1 MVLAKMIPEA
11 TIDQVQNAVNI
22 VDYVGQFVQ
31 LKKQGQNMFGLC
43 PFHDENTPSFS
54 VNEEKQIFHCFSC
67 GRGGSVFKFVMDLDG
82 VSFPEAVAKVAEF
95 GHVDVQINT
104 TVNQPRESATAT
116 RQKELLAQV
125 QKLFNHL
132 LVNTAQGEPAL
143 DYLHGRQMTD
153 ETIEHFGIGFAP
165 SDDQMLR
172 KYLTKEGVSYEE
184 QRASGLFVDRD
195 GGELATRFT
204 NRVMFPLR
212 NERGQTIGFSG
223 RVLGKQDGV
232 AKYLNSPETELFN
245 KRDTLFNL
253 DQAKAAINPDK
264 RFYLFEGFMDVITA
278 YEAGVQTGI
287 ASMGTSLTREQ
298 IGIIDRVANEVV
310 ISYDG
315 DMPGQKAADR
325 ALGMLQNARDLRYSV
340 CLLPDGMDPDEF
352 IKNRGADAFKQ
363 QLQHVLTPIAF
374 RIMFLANGVDMTN
387 DHDKIAYVDAA
398 LAEIAR
404 ETEAVP
410 RSLYLDQLA
419 ERSGVPRDA
428 LSQQLASTQ
437 VAPAP
442 ALGADNPFGAWDDND
457 MPPEPTGGWSDVPPA
472 DPTGQPQTFVQPQMV
487 RISRFEKAERA
498 LLYYMLT
505 DSETANLM
513 GAEAVRFPH
522 DLYQTIAQQWQD
534 YRADGHDDISGFT
547 TRLSDE
553 EGQTVAALLSTP
565 WPPVND
571 ETTDGLLKVLGG
583 SDLRQQLGTVKEQL
597 QQAQRLGDQE
607 GQTRLANQYFELM
620 RQLKA

>member
-1 MVLAKMIPEA
+1 MMLARMIPEA
-11 TIDQVQNAVNI
+11 TIDEVQNAVNI

-54 VNEEKQIFHCFSC
+54 VNEDKQIFHCFSC

-82 VSFPEAVAKVAEF
+82 VSFPEAVAKVAAF
-95 GHVDVQINT
+95 GHVDVNINT
-104 TVNQPRESATAT
+104 TDNRPRESATVT
-116 RQKELLAQV
+116 RQKAILAQV

-132 LVNTAQGEPAL
+132 LVNTAQGEAAL
-143 DYLHGRQMTD
+143 TYLHGRKMTD
-153 ETIEHFGIGFAP
+153 KTIEHFGIGFAP
-165 SDDQMLR
+165 GDDQMLR

-195 GGELATRFT
+195 GGQLASRFT

-212 NERGQTIGFSG
+212 NERGETIGFSG
-223 RVLGKQDGV
+223 RVIGHQDGV

-253 DQAKAAINPDK
+253 DQAKAAVNPDK

-278 YEAGVQTGI
+278 YEAGVPTGI

-298 IGIIDRVANEVV
+298 ITIINRVAKEIVV
-310 ISYDG
+310 TYDG
-315 DMPGQKAADR
+315 DLPGQKAADR
-325 ALGMLQNARDLRYSV
+325 ALGMLQNTQHLQYSV

-352 IKNRGADAFKQ
+352 IQNRGADAFKQ

-398 LAEIAR
+398 LTEIAR

-428 LSQQLASTQ
+428 LAQQLASTQ
-437 VAPAP
+437 AGPAP
-442 ALGADNPFGAWDDND
+442 AASGQDDPFAAWDDND
-457 MPPEPTGGWSDVPPA
+457 IPPA
-472 DPTGQPQTFVQPQMV
+472 APSGWVAEPPAAPADYGPSASVATTRM
-487 RISRFEKAERA
+487 SRFEKAERA

-505 DSETANLM
+505 DAETADLV
-513 GAEAVRFPH
+513 GADAVEFPH
-522 DLYQTIAQQWQD
+522 GLYQGIADQWQD
-534 YRADGHDDISGFT
+534 YRATNNDDLSNFT
-547 TRLSDE
+547 TRLTDE
-553 EGQTVAALLSTP
+553 EGETVAAILATS
-565 WPPVND
+565 WPPVNTD
-571 ETTDGLLKVLGG
+571 TTEGLIKVLGG
-583 SDLRQQLGTVKEQL
+583 NDLRTQLSHVKEQL
-597 QQAQRLGDQE
+597 QQAQRLGDQA